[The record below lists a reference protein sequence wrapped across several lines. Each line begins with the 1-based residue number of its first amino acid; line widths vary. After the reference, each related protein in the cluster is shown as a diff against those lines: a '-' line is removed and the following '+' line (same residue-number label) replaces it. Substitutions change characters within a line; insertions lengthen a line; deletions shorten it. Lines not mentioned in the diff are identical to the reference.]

1 MKRTPLLAIL
11 MVAALGFGGLAYYV
25 STTPQAQRVPD
36 DLRKPEPAKSSRNRP
51 QVTTSATQTI
61 HLPVVDGDKVTLS
74 KEAVALQPGET
85 VARRLAVAAVVAN
98 DQDRNLILGAEIKNG
113 TAIVSLRRSMIG
125 GIGSMQESTLITAW
139 QVAFGQLKDVQK
151 VQIEVDGRP
160 IESLGHF
167 EIDQPLS
174 VVRDGAEV
182 SPDSINP

>member
-1 MKRTPLLAIL
+1 
-11 MVAALGFGGLAYYV
+11 
-25 STTPQAQRVPD
+25 
-36 DLRKPEPAKSSRNRP
+36 
-51 QVTTSATQTI
+51 
-61 HLPVVDGDKVTLS
+61 
-74 KEAVALQPGET
+74 
-85 VARRLAVAAVVAN
+85 
-98 DQDRNLILGAEIKNG
+98 
-113 TAIVSLRRSMIG
+113 MIG